1 MNKYILEIEFRF
13 NTIPTTEYVNGCN
26 SRKYSL
32 SEGSSYEAIKSEAN
46 CKYLEIIKRLG
57 GENIEI
63 QEGDKGVFC
72 KLDEVLRQETVGG
85 YIRRESDNKR
95 VCRFFLTIK
104 EVKIELCGGLIE
116 KFVKFLK
123 DEVTHPDDI

>member
-1 MNKYILEIEFRF
+1 MNKYILEIEFKF

-26 SRKYSL
+26 SRKYIL
-32 SEGSSYEAIKSEAN
+32 SEGSSYEAIKNEAN
-46 CKYLEIIKRLG
+46 CRYLEIIKRLG
-57 GENIEI
+57 GGNIEI
-63 QEGDKGVFC
+63 QGDKGLFC
-72 KLDEVLRQETVGG
+72 KLDEFLRQETISG

-95 VCRFFLTIK
+95 VCRFFLTIR
-104 EVKIELCGGLIE
+104 EVKIERFGGLIE